1 MLSAGGHADGAGGH
15 ADGAGGREGHINYLT
30 I

>member
-1 MLSAGGHADGAGGH
+1 MQSAGGHADGAGGH